1 MMDEIVEKSSNDLW
15 PMRDRIGLG
24 RQVLLWSP
32 VCTRNAA
39 YTVADIRLEVRLDG
53 ENQVTISALH
63 CGRTASLLT
72 ILHCFDQEQLDRKV
86 MVWLTE
92 KIERHEPRL
101 PAA

>member
-1 MMDEIVEKSSNDLW
+1 MDEIVKKMFKRPVADA
-15 PMRDRIGLG
+15 RDRIGLG

-39 YTVADIRLEVRLDG
+39 YTVDIRLEVWLDG

-72 ILHCFDQEQLDRKV
+72 ILHSFDQEQLDRKV
-86 MVWLTE
+86 MAWFTE

-101 PAA
+101 SAA